1 MRHLVPIALAAACAA
16 ALPAW
21 AAAQPSAPLYKEFK
35 DWQIAC
41 DNGGRCEAKGFPK
54 EDDAD
59 HLSVVR
65 VTREPGPQG
74 AIEITLEAE
83 GRFAANG
90 LALQGGGRLPAE
102 RWTDASSGDT
112 DHRLVLRDQDGAAT
126 VLAALRGAQGLRLG
140 NAGTVSLD
148 GVTAALLAMDDA
160 QGRVGTTTALVRP
173 GDAPATTVPAAPA
186 LPVLNAP
193 APAPAALS
201 AEAVQTL
208 AAATRASQRAALSA
222 GECFAEDKRDDAI
235 ALTATEALVQLQCIQ
250 GAYQSSYLFFR
261 VPVRDPKAARQLV
274 LPLPVGE
281 PSSSFIDTD
290 YDPAKGEL
298 TSSGRGRGPGD
309 CGESA
314 VWVFDG
320 KDFQLRS
327 FAMQDSCRGFP
338 GDWPVLWRVA
348 EPKAAAA
355 AAAPAAAPA
364 GARPSFDCSKAK
376 AAAEVAIC
384 GSAELSQADAE
395 IARLYSRLRGGLD
408 DKAAAALKLDQQTFV
423 MLRDDSFG
431 DTVEA
436 DRLDDLGTRLRQRI
450 AFLRK
455 VKTGTPT
462 GLAGA
467 WGNGFG
473 TIEIKPDAK
482 NRLSVSIETV
492 EQLAARWVCDVS
504 GSGTE
509 SSGRLALKV
518 DEGWGLTLSRD
529 AAVLTVDELRPG
541 GGDPSVSPP
550 YCGANGSVAGA
561 YLPLTGMPR

>member
-1 MRHLVPIALAAACAA
+1 MRPLVPTIALAAACAA
-16 ALPAW
+16 ALPAL

-54 EDDAD
+54 EDEAD

-74 AIEITLEAE
+74 AIEISLEAE
-83 GRFAANG
+83 GRFTASS
-90 LALQGGGRLPAE
+90 LALQGGARLPAE

-112 DHRLVLRDQDGAAT
+112 DHRLVLRDQDGAVA
-126 VLAALRGAQGLRLG
+126 VLAGLRGAQSLRLG

-173 GDAPATTVPAAPA
+173 GDAPATTVPAVPA

-201 AEAVQTL
+201 ADAVQAL
-208 AAATRASQRAALSA
+208 AAATRASQQAALSA
-222 GECFAEDKRDDAI
+222 GDCFAEDKRDDAI

-250 GAYQSSYLFFR
+250 GPYQSSYLFFR
-261 VPVRDPKAARQLV
+261 VPVQDPKAARQLV
-274 LPLPVGE
+274 LPLPAGE
-281 PSSSFIDTD
+281 PSDSFIDTE

-320 KDFQLRS
+320 RDFQLKS

-348 EPKAAAA
+348 DTK
-355 AAAPAAAPA
+355 AAPAAAPA
-364 GARPSFDCSKAK
+364 GAKPSFDCTKAK
-376 AAAEVAIC
+376 AATEVAIC

-395 IARLYSRLRGGLD
+395 IARLYSRLRGALD
-408 DKAAAALKLDQQTFV
+408 DKAAAVLKLDQQTFV

-431 DTVEA
+431 DTMEA
-436 DRLDDLGTRLRQRI
+436 DRIHDLATRLQQRI
-450 AFLRK
+450 AFLRE

-492 EQLAARWVCDVS
+492 EQLAARWVCDVG

-509 SSGRLALKV
+509 SGGRLALKI

-529 AAVLTVDELRPG
+529 AAVLTVDEVRPA
-541 GGDPSVSPP
+541 GGDPAVSPP

-561 YLPLTGMPR
+561 YLPMSSMPK

>member
-1 MRHLVPIALAAACAA
+1 MRSLVPTIALAAACAA
-16 ALPAW
+16 ALPAL
-21 AAAQPSAPLYKEFK
+21 AATQQSPPLYKQFR
-35 DWQIAC
+35 DWQVAC
-41 DNGGRCEAKGFPK
+41 DNGGRCEAKGFPR

-74 AIEITLEAE
+74 AIEISLEAE
-83 GRFAANG
+83 GRFAASN
-90 LALQGGGRLPAE
+90 LALQGGARLPAE

-112 DHRLVLRDQDGAAT
+112 DHRLVLRDQDGAVA

-160 QGRVGTTTALVRP
+160 QGRVGTTTALIRP

-201 AEAVQTL
+201 AEAAQAL
-208 AAATRASQRAALSA
+208 AAATRTAQQAALSA
-222 GECFAEDKRDDAI
+222 GDCFAEDKRDDAI

-250 GAYQSSYLFFR
+250 GPYQSSYLFFR
-261 VPVRDPKAARQLV
+261 VPVQDPKATRQLI

-290 YDPAKGEL
+290 YDPTKGEL
-298 TSSGRGRGPGD
+298 TSSDRGRGPGD

-314 VWVFDG
+314 SWVFDG
-320 KDFQLRS
+320 REFQLK
-327 FAMQDSCRGFP
+327 FYAMQDSCRGFP

-355 AAAPAAAPA
+355 APV
-364 GARPSFDCSKAK
+364 GAKPSFDCTKAK

-384 GSAELSQADAE
+384 GSAPLSQADAE
-395 IARLYSRLRGGLD
+395 IARLYGQLRGALD
-408 DKAAAALKLDQQTFV
+408 DKAAAVLKLDQQTFV
-423 MLRDDSFG
+423 MLRDEGFEG
-431 DTVEA
+431 TVEA
-436 DRLDDLGTRLRQRI
+436 DRLDDLGTRLQQRI

-455 VKTGTPT
+455 VKTGTPA
-462 GLAGA
+462 GLAGV

-473 TIEIKPDAK
+473 TVEIKPDAK

-504 GSGTE
+504 GSSADSG
-509 SSGRLALKV
+509 GRLAV
-518 DEGWGLTLSRD
+518 TADEGWGLKLSRE
-529 AAVLTVDELRPG
+529 AAVLTVDEIRPG